1 MRVNTDKD
9 DSQILAMFKADHD
22 FLPKRLSPEA
32 FSHEYNDAP
41 ALHKME
47 RSEMPDSIGMLVD
60 WKNQKRQRQQEERE
74 IEWAWRAYGTYQ
86 F

>member
-1 MRVNTDKD
+1 MFPDKD

-22 FLPKRLSPEA
+22 YLPKRLSPEA
-32 FSHEYNDAP
+32 FSHEYNYAP
-41 ALHKME
+41 ALHKAE
-47 RSEMPDSIGMLVD
+47 RSHMPDAIGMLVD
-60 WKNQKRQRQQEERE
+60 WKNQKRQRQQEECE